1 MGYFPRD
8 YGLLRIASTG
18 VAADTGGKTDSIASK
33 LRCFSKKAATAIMS
47 LRTNFTLH
55 CRWLNI
61 FIVGLLVAVLPVVAG
76 HVSSASAQD
85 ASAFTTKAPRAIL
98 VEAATGAVLFQSRAD
113 ELAAPASMSK
123 LMTLAV
129 LFKAMKDGKISPSD
143 EFVMSENAWRTGGAP
158 SRTSAMFVPIN
169 TKARVDELIQGIA
182 VQSGNDA
189 AISVAEGI
197 AGSEGAFA
205 KLMTAEARRIGMPQ
219 STFGNATG
227 LPNAQQLMTAR
238 ELAILARYLVI
249 EYPDRYAVFGQREF
263 LYRKHRFFNRNPLLS
278 LDIGADGLKTG
289 HTKEAGYGL
298 VASAIREGKRLI
310 VVVMGLENEN
320 QRRDEAARLLEWGFK
335 SFNTVR
341 VFDDGEVVGHARV
354 WGGSTMYVPLA
365 GKGDITL
372 LLPKQPAN
380 QRLSAE
386 IVYKAPL
393 KPPVKKGDKVATLR
407 ITSTSS
413 AQSEVPLY
421 ATEDVE
427 KAGIAKQGIDTLV
440 LMALRRL
447 AL

>member
-1 MGYFPRD
+1 MLPRPN
-8 YGLLRIASTG
+8 SMP
-18 VAADTGGKTDSIASK
+18 
-33 LRCFSKKAATAIMS
+33 RC
-47 LRTNFTLH
+47 H
-55 CRWLNI
+55 WLSV
-61 FIVGLLVAVLPVVAG
+61 FVVYLFLAFLPVFAG
-76 HVSSASAQD
+76 SSSPAAAQD
-85 ASAFTTKAPRAIL
+85 AQGFTTRAPRAIL
-98 VEAATGAVLFQSRAD
+98 VDAATGAVLFQARAD

-129 LFKAMKDGKISPSD
+129 LFKAMKDGKINASD

-197 AGSEGAFA
+197 AGSEAAFA
-205 KLMTAEARRIGMPQ
+205 KLMTAEARRIGMAQ

-227 LPNAQQLMTAR
+227 LPNAQQLMTPR
-238 ELAILARYLVI
+238 ELAILARHLII
-249 EYPDRYAVFGQREF
+249 EYPDQYPVFGQKEF
-263 LYRKHRFFNRNPLLS
+263 LYRKHKFFNRNPLLS
-278 LDIGADGLKTG
+278 LEIGADGLKTG
-289 HTKEAGYGL
+289 HTKEAGFGL
-298 VASAIREGKRLI
+298 VASALQQGKRLI

-320 QRRDEAARLLEWGFK
+320 QRRDEAVKLLEWGFK

-354 WGGSTMYVPLA
+354 WGGSSMYVPLA
-365 GKGDITL
+365 GKGEITL
-372 LLPKQPAN
+372 SLPKHPAN

-393 KPPVKKGDKVATLR
+393 KPPVKKGDQVATLR

-421 ATEDVE
+421 ATEDIK
-427 KAGIAKQGIDTLV
+427 KAGIVRQGLDSLV